1 MAVITATIGTTGRD
15 YSTPQLWE
23 DAVPANLSSDGNARV
38 GAVYNDGGAA
48 LGSISISA
56 HTTDATNYMR
66 LTAASGQSFMDNG
79 SVRTTA
85 LAFSSATYAAL
96 RSTGGYVFCVDLTGA
111 VDYFTCDRLM
121 IETTASSSAPFSS
134 TPGCNHNLWKDLI
147 CSSGNTSANVGE
159 IWGTSTRLTNIVYYQ
174 NSGSGT
180 PIEFRDT
187 PILHGCTFIRTTN
200 NGTTGNGPRAR
211 GYAFPTMISCA
222 VFGYTAP
229 VAAAGSGG
237 WDAASKNN
245 ASQAASGLPGSS
257 NQHSVT
263 FSATTP
269 FTQASNSSTDLR
281 AVASTSLASN
291 GFLDATNAPSD
302 ITGTS
307 RAASPTIGAWELAVA
322 SGHPTTKRHGGV
334 PFMRLGGA
342 TFGQGWVH

>member
-15 YSTPQLWE
+15 YSTVQLWE
-23 DAVPANLSSDGNARV
+23 DALPANLVTDGNARV

-48 LGSISISA
+48 LGSVSISA
-56 HTTDATNYMR
+56 HTTNSTNYVH
-66 LTAASGQSFMDNG
+66 LTAASGQSFMDNA

-96 RSTGGYVFCVDLTGA
+96 RSTSGYVFCVDLTGA

-121 IETTASSSAPFSS
+121 IETTAGSSAPFSS
-134 TPGCNHNLWKDLI
+134 TSGCNHNLWKDLI

-174 NSGSGT
+174 NAGSGT

-187 PILHGCTFIRTTN
+187 PILHGCTFVRTTN
-200 NGTTGNGPRAR
+200 NGTTGDGPRAR
-211 GYAFPTMISCA
+211 GYAFPTLISCA
-222 VFGYTAP
+222 VFGYTNP

-237 WDAASKNN
+237 WDAASSNN

-269 FTQASNSSTDLR
+269 FTQASNSSSDFR
-281 AVASTSLASN
+281 AIASTSLAAN
-291 GFLDATNAPSD
+291 GLLDGTNAPND
-302 ITGTS
+302 ISGTA
-307 RAASPTIGAWELAVA
+307 RAASPTIGAWEIV
-322 SGHPTTKRHGGV
+322 SGGGGGGR
-334 PFMRLGGA
+334 PNAFLLLG
-342 TFGQGWVH
+342 VR